1 MKWSTLP
8 RGSQSSFFLCC
19 TVVLYLAVLRVSAQD
34 LEYYVLQ
41 CCWRYS
47 RNSYSYSSPAS
58 LSLFRCCVLFTHLA
72 MVHGLQGNNI
82 HFSAAATLCQQIV
95 PHFASQLTAQISN
108 LLPLLLRQLFHV
120 GQTNQLQEKEVIDK
134 LFFFSPNFFSSHAP
148 QERDQENLA
157 TNDEPRFLCLS
168 HCYSRTVS

>member
-82 HFSAAATLCQQIV
+82 HFSAAATLCQQALSADSST
-95 PHFASQLTAQISN
+95 FRLTITRHKSRISCLCSCDNNFMLGKQIN
-108 LLPLLLRQLFHV
+108 GKR
-120 GQTNQLQEKEVIDK
+120 KK
-134 LFFFSPNFFSSHAP
+134 
-148 QERDQENLA
+148 
-157 TNDEPRFLCLS
+157 
-168 HCYSRTVS
+168 

>member
-1 MKWSTLP
+1 MYLSPAGRIATEVVTTSSTLKG
-8 RGSQSSFFLCC
+8 GSELEVEHSASRVPIQFFSLLYC

-58 LSLFRCCVLFTHLA
+58 LSLFRCRVLFTHLA
-72 MVHGLQGNNI
+72 MVQGLQGNNI

-95 PHFASQLTAQISN
+95 PHFASQLHGTN
-108 LLPLLLRQLFHV
+108 LESLAF
-120 GQTNQLQEKEVIDK
+120 
-134 LFFFSPNFFSSHAP
+134 A
-148 QERDQENLA
+148 LA
-157 TNDEPRFLCLS
+157 TTISC
-168 HCYSRTVS
+168 

>member
-58 LSLFRCCVLFTHLA
+58 LSLFRCRVLFTHLA
-72 MVHGLQGNNI
+72 MVQGLQGNNI

-95 PHFASQLTAQISN
+95 PHFASQFHGTNLESLAFALATTISCWAIPCWAIATESCDLTNSS
-108 LLPLLLRQLFHV
+108 LLFPELLLFVH
-120 GQTNQLQEKEVIDK
+120 
-134 LFFFSPNFFSSHAP
+134 FFS
-148 QERDQENLA
+148 
-157 TNDEPRFLCLS
+157 
-168 HCYSRTVS
+168 